1 MKKLLLFFFVTL
13 FSSNFIFGQDKKVI
27 DKIIA
32 NVGSEYVLLSDLEQV
47 YAQMSEERGYLP
59 EEAKCNL
66 FENLIASSLMLNQA
80 RLDSIEVG
88 DEEVEAQLSARID
101 QILGYMGGDVRQFE
115 DFYGQSTAEVK
126 SRFREDLK
134 NKLLV
139 ERMQATVMQDA
150 TVTPSEVKA
159 FYARIPQ
166 DSLPYFNSEVEL
178 GEIVYK
184 PQVNQA
190 EKDRT
195 KAALEDIRKRILEG
209 GEDFAELAKKYSAD
223 LGSGQQGG
231 NLGWAKRGSY
241 VPEFE
246 ATAYN
251 LEKEEYSE
259 VIETDFGFHFM
270 QLLDRRGNSINVR
283 HILLRPRLTDED
295 KTRAL
300 GILDTVKN
308 YIAHDSLSFSFAVKL
323 YSDKDQQSFNNDGRM
338 VNPKT
343 GNTFFEIADLDPD
356 IYFTIDTMQV
366 GDISQPIEFEER
378 GEVMYRLIYLQSRT
392 DPHRANLKQ
401 DYSKIR
407 TGAIEE
413 RKAQF
418 MSSWIEEKIGS
429 TYIRIDK
436 AYQGCPNLIKWQE
449 DSIRP

>member
-1 MKKLLLFFFVTL
+1 
-13 FSSNFIFGQDKKVI
+13 
-27 DKIIA
+27 
-32 NVGSEYVLLSDLEQV
+32 
-47 YAQMSEERGYLP
+47 MSEERGYVP

-101 QILGYMGGDVRQFE
+101 QILSYMGGDVRQFE

-139 ERMQATVMQDA
+139 ERMQGNVMQDA

-159 FYARIPQ
+159 FYARIPK

-184 PQVNQA
+184 PRVNEG

-195 KAALEDIRKRILEG
+195 KAVLEDIRKRIVEG

-223 LGSGQQGG
+223 LSSGQQGG

-259 VIETDFGFHFM
+259 IIETDFGYHFI

-283 HILLRPRLTDED
+283 HILLRPNLTED
-295 KTRAL
+295 DKIRSL
-300 GILDTVKN
+300 GILDTVRN
-308 YIAHDSLSFSFAVKL
+308 LISVDSLKFSYAVKI
-323 YSDKDQQSFNNDGRM
+323 YSNKEQQSFNNDGRM

-356 IYFTIDTMQV
+356 IYFTIDTMKV

-378 GEVMYRLIYLQSRT
+378 GEIMYRVIYLQSRT

-401 DYSKIR
+401 DYNKIR

-429 TYIRIDK
+429 TYIKIDR